1 MPACKRGGEP
11 VATQTHQ
18 PHRTRFPLGRAER
31 SISPRMNMHFD
42 QGNLVVEASLPGLEL
57 GDLCL
62 HLTRPRLNLHGD
74 FPANSSAQPDPFF
87 RNGNHCSS
95 FQSSVDLPA
104 EVDPTRM
111 TTHLRNGVLQIVVPV
126 RRRFELPPEPPSE
139 PLDQTL
145 L

>member
-1 MPACKRGGEP
+1 M
-11 VATQTHQ
+11 ATQIDQ

-31 SISPRMNMHFD
+31 SVNPRMNMHFD

-62 HLTRPRLNLHGD
+62 HLTRTRLNLHGD
-74 FPANSSAQPDPFF
+74 FPVSASIEPDPFF
-87 RNGNHCSS
+87 RNGNTCGS
-95 FQSSVDLPA
+95 FQSSVELPA

-126 RRRFELPPEPPSE
+126 RRRLELPEEPSSV